1 MSKSS
6 NSSDNSSP
14 PPRSFSSSSSTTT
27 STSSRVLDQLES
39 PLTLSGAPRRLN
51 SQISNM
57 TDDSALHNN
66 TNNNN
71 EQTASLREASRFDGD
86 DEVSVSSQRSTQ
98 STLSHRLKLA
108 SQRGEE
114 RARHHHAASSSSS
127 SVTGDKRRKKKSS
140 KNKAVDMSAVVRN
153 KARQFETTSDDS
165 SAKSPS
171 KPSVVDISL
180 MEHEQDK
187 KEKKKKKSKS
197 SDDNR
202 SKSSKSSRSSSS
214 KGSKKSK
221 DRSGSNWESGS
232 LGSQLNPNKYTDAGY
247 LSKTADGKFQKGL
260 YLLRKSKYQMA
271 REFIYS
277 VYIYF
282 CFILIV
288 LIDL

>member
-114 RARHHHAASSSSS
+114 RARHHVSSSSS
-127 SVTGDKRRKKKSS
+127 SVTGDKRRKKKS
-140 KNKAVDMSAVVRN
+140 KHNAVDMSAVVRN
-153 KARQFETTSDDS
+153 KARQFETTISLSGDDDA
-165 SAKSPS
+165 SAKSSSAPS

-282 CFILIV
+282 CFI
-288 LIDL
+288 

>member
-1 MSKSS
+1 
-6 NSSDNSSP
+6 
-14 PPRSFSSSSSTTT
+14 
-27 STSSRVLDQLES
+27 
-39 PLTLSGAPRRLN
+39 
-51 SQISNM
+51 M

-71 EQTASLREASRFDGD
+71 NNNEQTSLREASRFDGD
-86 DEVSVSSQRSTQ
+86 DEISVSSNRSTQ

-108 SQRGEE
+108 SRRGEE
-114 RARHHHAASSSSS
+114 RARHHHVSSSSSSS

-153 KARQFETTSDDS
+153 KARQFETTAGLSGDDAS
-165 SAKSPS
+165 SAKSSAPS

-180 MEHEQDK
+180 MEHEHDK
-187 KEKKKKKSKS
+187 KEKKKKKSES

-202 SKSSKSSRSSSS
+202 SKSSESSKSSR
-214 KGSKKSK
+214 KSK
-221 DRSGSNWESGS
+221 DRSGWDSGS

-271 REFIYS
+271 RELH
-277 VYIYF
+277 
-282 CFILIV
+282 CIV
-288 LIDL
+288 FFNL